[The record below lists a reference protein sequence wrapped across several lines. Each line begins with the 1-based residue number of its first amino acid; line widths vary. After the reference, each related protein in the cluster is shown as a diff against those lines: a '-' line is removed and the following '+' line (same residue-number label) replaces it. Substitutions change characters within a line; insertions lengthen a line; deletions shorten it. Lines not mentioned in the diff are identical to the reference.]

1 MVSPQSKD
9 KIKANKRGVM
19 NNATRENKKNI
30 ILNEPSHL
38 KFSTA

>member
-19 NNATRENKKNI
+19 NNATRENKNI
-30 ILNEPSHL
+30 ILNEPSQL